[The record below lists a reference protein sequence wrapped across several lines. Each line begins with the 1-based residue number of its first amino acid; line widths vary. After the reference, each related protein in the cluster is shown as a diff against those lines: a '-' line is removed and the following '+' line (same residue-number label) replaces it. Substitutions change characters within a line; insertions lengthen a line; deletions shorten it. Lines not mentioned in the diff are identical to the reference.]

1 MSSEATQAHGP
12 DGAHQD
18 ISSFKRGDRVEGV
31 YLLSK
36 LDVRKTKHGQDF
48 YACELS
54 DRTGSIAARQWE
66 IRADSFASLS
76 SAPVV
81 YVHALVDEWQNE
93 LQLKVD
99 SMEPVEASMD
109 ELRFLIPHTPFQVE
123 QLYSELRATFNS
135 LSDPYMRAM
144 FDVAFSDE
152 AFVRRLKEVPAASGY
167 HHNTLGG
174 LLEHIVSLLRASE
187 HMLLAYP
194 RLNRDLVLAG
204 AFLHDIG
211 KVEELSWEKGFSY
224 TTRGQLLGHI
234 AIGTLLIDRWCR
246 DVPNFPSSLRDELFH
261 LVLSHH
267 GLREHG
273 SPVLPVTPEALVV
286 HFLDNLDGKLW
297 SCFKAIDDAKSGD
310 EEWSPFSKH
319 IGRRIYRKDRV
330 QDSADAP
337 TELRVDRPLELAPRL
352 NEAPREPAAAQLP
365 QTAAATKKPRS
376 RAAHPELASEREL
389 EAESV
394 LTESVLTESA
404 LAESA
409 LTESLKPEP
418 IATDQL
424 QSPGRVS
431 AGDAARDSLRRRRAS
446 EPAARARS
454 TRPADGTPGL
464 FG

>member
-99 SMEPVEASMD
+99 SMEPVEGPSMD

-352 NEAPREPAAAQLP
+352 NEAP
-365 QTAAATKKPRS
+365 
-376 RAAHPELASEREL
+376 
-389 EAESV
+389 
-394 LTESVLTESA
+394 
-404 LAESA
+404 
-409 LTESLKPEP
+409 
-418 IATDQL
+418 
-424 QSPGRVS
+424 
-431 AGDAARDSLRRRRAS
+431 
-446 EPAARARS
+446 ARARRRS
-454 TRPADGTPGL
+454 TPANRSRDKKAAEPGRAPRTRL
-464 FG
+464 RTRTRSRVRSHRVRSH